1 MAKVQNDL
9 KEPPKPL
16 LHRVVVKASG
26 YYLHYEIVRSIF
38 AAEFTRV
45 NVLGLYEMPKWIQW
59 KPTEKNQ

>member
-45 NVLGLYEMPKWIQW
+45 NVLGLYEMPK
-59 KPTEKNQ
+59 